1 MPINKYSL
9 LNPLTAWVLAGV
21 AVSAQAQVV
30 DDLEL
35 RQEGGNAIVAVKFV
49 TPVQYSNSVSAR
61 ASDLVQ
67 VFYSVLPT
75 REPVN
80 LQRSERRLPAGGKI
94 PAITVRDESAAAVT
108 PNSMNRKLLVSFG
121 SPLKFAVRPGQDV
134 RSIEIVLLGL
144 GESVQ
149 AVLAKKSRIF
159 PLKSGAAVAVVP
171 TAPTTPAAAETEASA
186 AALLAQAQSAF
197 DGGDYNGATESL
209 NKLLNLPPNGSSR
222 KAQEMA
228 GLARLNAGDKVRA
241 ATEFELF
248 IKLYPSGEDSD
259 RVRQLLASL
268 PTIGPVTESQAKAAV
283 EATST
288 VSGSVSTYYYGGKSD
303 TRSQDFLDS
312 PLAGLPVLQSD
323 NNLSSTDQK
332 QLQTGFDMN
341 YRYRDEVR
349 DMRFVVRDSLTRD
362 YLKGTNKER
371 LSALYVDYR
380 ALALG
385 SNIRVGRQSPN
396 GGGVMYRFDG
406 IQAGYKFA
414 PKWKINGV
422 LGKPSD
428 DLLDTRRTFYG
439 LSVDA
444 EALTKALSGSV
455 YAIEQVIDGV
465 TDRRGV
471 GTEVRYFKGGLSAN
485 GQFDYDPM
493 LRKINIAAFQSYWQY
508 SDDIALNAMLD
519 RRTTPFL
526 SLGNVLFFQDPNLT
540 TPAKRISELLGT
552 TPIETLRDEVKA
564 LTAYQN
570 QFRVGGTKVLTP
582 KWQVGAD
589 FSLTS
594 VDEIKPVALLLP
606 DGQAATGNLWGVS
619 TQLIGT
625 NLYSARDTH
634 VFNISFLGGPLYHG
648 TLLTYNNLTSLDDK
662 WQVEPSVKY
671 YTQSGTTGI
680 AGSNSNT
687 LWGGGIRV
695 TYRIRTQISLESE
708 LTYERSSIANSSLT
722 TSGTAINKQDSTRMS
737 YYLGAR
743 ADF

>member
-1 MPINKYSL
+1 MPINKHTFL
-9 LNPLTAWVLAGV
+9 KPLIVCVFAGI
-21 AVSAQAQVV
+21 AASAQAQVV
-30 DDLEL
+30 DDVEL
-35 RQEGGNAIVAVKFV
+35 RQEGGNAVIVVKFV

-67 VFYSVLPT
+67 VFYTVLPT
-75 REPVN
+75 RESVN
-80 LQRSERRLPAGGKI
+80 LQRSERHLPGGGSI
-94 PAITVRDESAAAVT
+94 PEITVRDESAAATT
-108 PNSMNRKLLVSFG
+108 PNSASRRLLVIFG
-121 SPLKFAVRPGQDV
+121 SPLKFAVKPGKDV
-134 RSIEIVLLGL
+134 RSIDIVLVGL

-149 AVLAKKSRIF
+149 AVLAKKSKII
-159 PLKSGAAVAVVP
+159 PLKPGAPVVVTP
-171 TAPTTPAAAETEASA
+171 TAPTTQASAETEATA
-186 AALLAQAQSAF
+186 ATLLAKAQSAF

-209 NKLLNLPPNGSSR
+209 NQLLNLPSNGSSR

-228 GLARLNAGDKVRA
+228 GLARLNTGDKVRA

-248 IKLYPSGEDSD
+248 LKLYPSGEDSD
-259 RVRQLLASL
+259 RVRQLLAAL
-268 PTIGPVTESQAKAAV
+268 PTIGTVTASQEKPKV

-288 VSGSVSTYYYGGKSD
+288 ISGSFSTYYYGGKSD

-312 PLAGLPVLQSD
+312 SLAGLPVLQSD
-323 NNLSSTDQK
+323 NTLSSTDQK

-341 YRYRDEVR
+341 WRYRDDDK
-349 DMRFVVRDSLTRD
+349 DMRFVVRDSLTHD
-362 YLKGTNKER
+362 YLKGSDKER

-380 ALALG
+380 SLALG
-385 SNIRVGRQSPN
+385 GNIRVGRQSPN

-406 IQAGYKFA
+406 VQAGYKFA

-439 LSVDA
+439 LSIDA
-444 EALTKALSGSV
+444 EALTKSLSGSV
-455 YAIEQVIDGV
+455 YVIEQVIDGV

-485 GQFDYDPM
+485 GQLDYDPM

-526 SLGNVLFFQDPNLT
+526 SLGNVLFFQDPNLS

-594 VDEIKPVALLLP
+594 VDAIKPVALLLP

-634 VFNISFLGGPLYHG
+634 VFNVSLLGGPTYHG
-648 TLLTYNNLTSLDDK
+648 TLLTYNILTSLSDK
-662 WQVEPSVKY
+662 WQVEPSAKY
-671 YTQSGTTGI
+671 YTQSGTTGTT
-680 AGSNSNT
+680 GSNSNT
-687 LWGGGIRV
+687 LWGAGMRV
-695 TYRIRTQISLESE
+695 TYRIRSQISLESE
-708 LTYERSSIANSSLT
+708 LTYERSNIASSSLT
-722 TSGTAINKQDSTRMS
+722 TSGASTNTQDSTRMS